1 VIAVRR
7 AAPRPAGA
15 AAVWLSALL
24 LLALV
29 VVAGLPDASAS
40 TATPQR
46 IERCEGARIA
56 VALAAVDDAAHARG
70 DVRVAAARAARPRPR
85 TRDGQRRGLPP
96 CRAPT
101 C

>member
-1 VIAVRR
+1 MTADRR
-7 AAPRPAGA
+7 CPHGRGGA
-15 AAVWLSALL
+15 LAVWLSALL

-29 VVAGLPDASAS
+29 AAAGLPVASAAPS
-40 TATPQR
+40 PPPRVERVEGGRAAILLVTAEAAASGRERAQR
-46 IERCEGARIA
+46 
-56 VALAAVDDAAHARG
+56 AAVG
-70 DVRVAAARAARPRPR
+70 SARPRPR

>member
-1 VIAVRR
+1 VTAAVRCPHGR
-7 AAPRPAGA
+7 GGA
-15 AAVWLSALL
+15 LAVWLSALL

-29 VVAGLPDASAS
+29 AAAGLPAASA
-40 TATPQR
+40 TPSALPRVERVEGVRAVIQLVAAEAEARECLRAQR
-46 IERCEGARIA
+46 A
-56 VALAAVDDAAHARG
+56 VAG
-70 DVRVAAARAARPRPR
+70 EARPRPR